1 VNADTRSLL
10 SLYNAAYLRSHGE
23 VLLDEGIS
31 FTRRYLQSRLENLES
46 PLAEEVSCAL
56 DTPLF
61 RRVGILETRNYIP
74 IYEKE
79 ATRNE
84 AILEFAKMN
93 FNLLQLIYCEELKE
107 LTM

>member
-1 VNADTRSLL
+1 ML
-10 SLYNAAYLRSHGE
+10 SLYNAAYLRTHGE
-23 VLLDEGIS
+23 PLLDEAIS
-31 FTRRYLQSRLENLES
+31 FTRRCLQGGLENLES

-79 ATRNE
+79 ATRKE
-84 AILEFAKMN
+84 AILEFAKLN
-93 FNLLQLIYCEELKE
+93 FNLLQLLYCEELKDV
-107 LTM
+107 TA